1 MNPDKLLLLRSELD
15 SLDKAAAYLAV
26 SVSRSANLIGRGD
39 LSSDELERL
48 ESMASR
54 FARLSDILIQ
64 RVMRLVDDLELIS
77 EGSLLDRI
85 QRAEKRG
92 WVSNAKDLVRIREL
106 RNLVAHEYAAD
117 RMTEIYAGIA
127 RLAPELLAVVPK
139 VRGYAED
146 LARRFDSFPP

>member
-26 SVSRSANLIGRGD
+26 SLGRCANLIGRDD

-92 WVSNAKDLVRIREL
+92 WVRNVKDLVRIREL

-117 RMTEIYAGIA
+117 RMAEIYAGIA
-127 RLAPELLAVVPK
+127 NLAPELLAVIPK
-139 VRGYAED
+139 VRVYSDA
-146 LARRFDSFPP
+146 LARRFDSLQP

>member
-15 SLDKAAAYLAV
+15 SLDKAAAYLAA
-26 SVSRSANLIGRGD
+26 SVVRSGSLIGRGE
-39 LSSDELERL
+39 LSPDELERL

-54 FARLSDILIQ
+54 FARLADLLTQ
-64 RVMRLVDDLELIS
+64 RVMRLVDDLELTP

-92 WVSNAKDLVRIREL
+92 WVKNAKDLVRIREL

-117 RMTEIYAGIA
+117 RMAEIYAGIA
-127 RLAPELLAVVPK
+127 RLAPELLAIVPK
-139 VRGYAED
+139 VRAYAED
-146 LARRFDSFPP
+146 LARRFG

>member
-1 MNPDKLLLLRSELD
+1 MNPDKLLLLRKELD

-26 SVSRSANLIGRGD
+26 SVERSSGLSGRTD
-39 LSSDELERL
+39 LGADDLERL

-54 FARLSDILIQ
+54 FARLSDLLVQ
-64 RVMRLVDDLELIS
+64 RVMRSVDDLELTP

-92 WVSNAKDLVRIREL
+92 WVQSAQDLVRIREL

-117 RMTEIYAGIA
+117 RMAEIYAGIA
-127 RLAPELLAVVPK
+127 LLAPSLLAIVPK
-139 VRGYAED
+139 VRVYVDD
-146 LARRFDSFPP
+146 LAKRFGSPP